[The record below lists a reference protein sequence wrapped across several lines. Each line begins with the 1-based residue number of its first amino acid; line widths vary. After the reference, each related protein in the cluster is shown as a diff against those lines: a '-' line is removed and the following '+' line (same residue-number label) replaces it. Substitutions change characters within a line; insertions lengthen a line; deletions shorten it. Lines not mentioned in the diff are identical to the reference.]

1 MVKYKEINCNV
12 KFKPVKMKTGYP
24 LCDDFSDGFQSFN
37 NSSCMAIV
45 GPSNSGK
52 TTKLI
57 QLFQKSHK
65 ENKQRTSFYSLFDNI
80 VVCSPSLH
88 TINDDD
94 NIFKSLDDD
103 VIFEEFNEDFL
114 FSYYEMM
121 REQKEEYDA
130 QHEENIEKKLKNKK
144 SVTDSEYKK
153 IVKECEPEEKPFNC
167 LILDDVGNTIRQNK
181 NLENLFNKLV
191 CNRRHQGVC
200 GTFIIML
207 LQNVKQVGPKVR
219 SNLSHVLSLLPSN
232 NDEKDLLFEFTGL
245 DKKEKQEFFDN
256 CFIKPRDTLLID
268 KFPKDTCKPEFYRNF
283 NKLIREE

>member
-24 LCDDFSDGFQSFN
+24 LCNDFSDGFQSFN

-114 FSYYEMM
+114 LSYYEMM
-121 REQKEEYDA
+121 REQKEAYDA
-130 QHEENIEKKLKNKK
+130 QHEENIEKKLKKQK
-144 SVTDSEYKK
+144 
-153 IVKECEPEEKPFNC
+153 
-167 LILDDVGNTIRQNK
+167 
-181 NLENLFNKLV
+181 V
-191 CNRRHQGVC
+191 CHRCR
-200 GTFIIML
+200 I
-207 LQNVKQVGPKVR
+207 
-219 SNLSHVLSLLPSN
+219 
-232 NDEKDLLFEFTGL
+232 
-245 DKKEKQEFFDN
+245 
-256 CFIKPRDTLLID
+256 
-268 KFPKDTCKPEFYRNF
+268 
-283 NKLIREE
+283 